1 MSARVEWMSASMVE
15 ANVFAPGEEWVG
27 ADAQDAGWYV
37 LTLALDEVTAVEGTL
52 ADLRAVASRV
62 QVAVDRAAAKAVSAA
77 PSPDVTLRA
86 VSGFARMCD
95 RIDDGVFEHFT
106 CDEVEGLADVL
117 RAAGEHEAAARMI
130 ASHAETDHPGDQH
143 YQGDRDGHALPA

>member
-1 MSARVEWMSASMVE
+1 MGIRVEWMSASMVE
-15 ANVFAPGEEWVG
+15 ANVFAPGEDWVG
-27 ADAQDAGWYV
+27 SDAQDAGWYV

-52 ADLRAVASRV
+52 ADLRAVANRV
-62 QVAVDRAAAKAVSAA
+62 QMAVDRAAAKAVSAA
-77 PSPDVTLRA
+77 PNPEVTVRA

-117 RAAGEHEAAARMI
+117 RAAGEQKAAARMI
-130 ASHAETDHPGDQH
+130 TSHAETDNPGDLH
-143 YQGDRDGHALPA
+143 YQGDRDRQALPA